1 MLAVDGLVVSYGP
14 IEAVRGVDITVG
26 ADEIVALVGANG
38 AGKSTTLKS
47 VMGLIRP
54 RRGTIVFDGRSIHG
68 LAAPD
73 VVSLGLTL
81 VPEGRLVFP
90 AMTVQE
96 NLELGF
102 LRSRD
107 RAPATRRAR
116 LDRVL
121 EHFPP
126 LRQRLQQHAGTLS
139 GGQQQMLAIGRAL
152 MLDPRMLLL
161 DEPSLGLSPKLV
173 EEVARIVL
181 DLRREGI
188 GILLVEQNA
197 MLALQI
203 SNRAYVMA
211 NGRIEMSGASDAL
224 RVDERV
230 QRAYLGV

>member
-1 MLAVDGLVVSYGP
+1 MLAVHGLVVSYGP
-14 IEAVRGVDITVG
+14 IEAVRGVDLEVG

-38 AGKSTTLKS
+38 AGTSTTLKS
-47 VMGLIRP
+47 IMGLQRA
-54 RRGTIVFDGRSIHG
+54 RRGEILFAGRPIHG

-73 VVSLGLTL
+73 VVSRGLTL

-90 AMTVQE
+90 AMTVLE

-102 LRSRD
+102 LRSHD
-107 RAPATRRAR
+107 RSVATRKAR

-121 EHFPP
+121 DHFPP
-126 LRQRLQQHAGTLS
+126 LRQRLLQHAGTLS

-161 DEPSLGLSPKLV
+161 DEPSLGLSPMLV
-173 EEVARIVL
+173 EEVARIIL

-197 MLALQI
+197 MLALEL

-211 NGRIEMSGASDAL
+211 NGRIEISGASDVVK
-224 RVDERV
+224 VDERV
-230 QRAYLGV
+230 RRAYLGI